1 MDTFFTIVATVFGG
15 IVFIAGAALFVFGL
29 KTMFGER
36 KNCTLSATG
45 IVRRKLYDY
54 TGSINDTTGSH
65 GGLQIPCKFV

>member
-1 MDTFFTIVATVFGG
+1 MDTFFVIVATVFGG
-15 IVFIAGAALFVFGL
+15 IVLLAGTGLLIFGI
-29 KTMFGER
+29 KTSFGER